1 MASEEYYMRY
11 ILGLDG
17 TIGKDHTWTQVNN
30 LFYIYHAVGI
40 IIRIKY
46 TFWQKNLNFN
56 LETEKYENMMVYSIY
71 SKPINIQFIITGY
84 QPQWKSY

>member
-11 ILGLDG
+11 ILGLEG

-30 LFYIYHAVGI
+30 LFNIYHAVGI

-46 TFWQKNLNFN
+46 TF
-56 LETEKYENMMVYSIY
+56 
-71 SKPINIQFIITGY
+71 
-84 QPQWKSY
+84 